1 MLLMPDR
8 FFRELVVVCAQR
20 GPQITL
26 GLQVMRIARYH
37 RVRQKRPAWA
47 LAPEMPQFLH
57 RPDIRLPV
65 TLCRQRRDYSRRNAS
80 YT

>member
-1 MLLMPDR
+1 MLLMPEPI
-8 FFRELVVVCAQR
+8 FRELVVVSAQKR
-20 GPQITL
+20 SQITRA
-26 GLQVMRIARYH
+26 LQATGIARYDQA
-37 RVRQKRPAWA
+37 RQKRPAWA
-47 LAPEMPQFLH
+47 FATEMPQFLH